1 MATIDRKNNRL
12 SLFNAIK
19 SQFTNSNN
27 IVLKFEEFEQLFFST
42 EESCVSAKPNAA
54 DKNGY
59 IKQNNLF
66 DILTK
71 PNRKGKV
78 IKTEFFDPKGNEFF
92 SLKDKVTFVKTYA
105 CFDFDWTTK
114 STTKYCLGAT
124 PSNTNTDT
132 TTTNLE
138 DYDGAYKI
146 DGIKYFDSAN
156 INYNKDNPNSLE
168 IKFFENV
175 DNTLDLNGVEKTI
188 WDNIQKYSGIELK
201 WVDIN
206 KKFEMYLGN
215 TQIDGNFVFNPDK
228 NGFKFSINL
237 GLKKLEGTGVRK
249 SSSTPIPD
257 TTIEKKKDT
266 TVPVEKKKDEIPVVR
281 TNTLRFNND
290 KKTYVAT
297 KKCDD
302 FPFTLGCSNKLIGD
316 LNASL
321 FNGDRKNDVYSDELQ
336 NDLDNTGNFYKNPNM
351 EITKDLWTKLM
362 NRKIIKESVKK
373 VLKEY
378 IIKK

>member
-42 EESCVSAKPNAA
+42 EESCVSAKPNAT

-138 DYDGAYKI
+138 DYTGFYKI
-146 DGIKYFDSAN
+146 EGNEHVSGAVINYDETKPDILDVTFPDLADANFGDSA
-156 INYNKDNPNSLE
+156 I
-168 IKFFENV
+168 F
-175 DNTLDLNGVEKTI
+175 
-188 WDNIQKYSGIELK
+188 QKYSKIELRK
-201 WVDIN
+201 VNDLKFDIYSQDKQIKFSEVIFNAN
-206 KKFEMYLGN
+206 KKEF
-215 TQIDGNFVFNPDK
+215 TFKIAQVF
-228 NGFKFSINL
+228 
-237 GLKKLEGTGVRK
+237 TGKGVK
-249 SSSTPIPD
+249 VEEPTPTSDTD

-336 NDLDNTGNFYKNPNM
+336 NDLENVGQFYNNPNK
-351 EITKDLWTKLM
+351 EITKDIWTKFM
-362 NRKIIKESVKK
+362 NRRIIKETVKK